1 MATTEF
7 AGEVVRLALLA
18 ENGSAIRD
26 HQFSDCDVHG
36 PAVVFGGDFV
46 HTSFDGEADSLIWEL
61 APSQKGVVGAILLD
75 NCRFVGCRFHNVGII
90 ASPGEAEATRRAIRG
105 AK

>member
-7 AGEVVRLALLA
+7 TGEVVRLALLA
-18 ENGSAIRD
+18 ATASAIRD
-26 HQFSDCDVHG
+26 HQFTDCDVHG

-46 HTSFDGEADSLIWEL
+46 RTSFDGEADSLIWEL
-61 APSQKGVVGAILLD
+61 APSQQRVIGAIVLE

-90 ASPGEAEATRRAIRG
+90 AAAGEAEATRRAIRG
-105 AK
+105 AE

>member
-18 ENGSAIRD
+18 GNGSTIRD
-26 HQFSDCDVHG
+26 HQFTDCDVHG

-46 HTSFDGEADSLIWEL
+46 HTRFDGEAHALIWEF
-61 APSQKGVVGAILLD
+61 APTQTGVIGAILLE
-75 NCRFVGCRFHNVGII
+75 NCRFVGCRFHNVGMI

-105 AK
+105 AQ